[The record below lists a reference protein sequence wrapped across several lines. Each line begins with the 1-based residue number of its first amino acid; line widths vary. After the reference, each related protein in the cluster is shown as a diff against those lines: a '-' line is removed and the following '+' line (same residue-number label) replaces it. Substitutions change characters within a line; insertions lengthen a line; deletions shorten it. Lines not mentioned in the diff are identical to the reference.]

1 MKKVKKSS
9 IYISLLFITTLLS
22 GCGTVEHYYFSSSRS
37 HSKTIIYSDSR
48 YSYDHETP
56 PTSIPGGSIFAVPGP
71 AVVFE
76 NGQELFKVRSE
87 EVNLYLPEFGDN
99 TNLIVTNGDTR
110 SGTKIVGTV
119 FGHNF
124 SYDVRGVHSMYL
136 YDVNRDNYR
145 DLCIVIGTDSSNK
158 VIIYDLKADERIY
171 YIEPAKAI
179 NNDCYWLSLE
189 YNTLYI
195 NRGTAIEEFD
205 ESDERGTFC
214 YSEQTGVYTQWNNHQ
229 HISGLSLYIYDENKQ
244 ILDSYSISTEE
255 TYRRS
260 SMILN
265 TYKRYWFAVKPVLA
279 NSGNW
284 QSVYQSS
291 QMKSNIHFSFLE
303 ENTQYTLDGETETIN
318 HDSIGYPLIFTGY
331 NVSQWTNTTTVQIL
345 CSSYVLVL
353 NLYLN

>member
-56 PTSIPGGSIFAVPGP
+56 PTSIPGGSIFATPGP

-87 EVNLYLPEFGDN
+87 EVNLYLPEYGNN
-99 TNLIVTNGDTR
+99 TNLTVTNGDTR

-119 FGHNF
+119 FGHTF

-179 NNDCYWLSLE
+179 NDDYYWLSLE

-229 HISGLSLYIYDENKQ
+229 HISGFE
-244 ILDSYSISTEE
+244 
-255 TYRRS
+255 
-260 SMILN
+260 
-265 TYKRYWFAVKPVLA
+265 
-279 NSGNW
+279 
-284 QSVYQSS
+284 SS

-331 NVSQWTNTTTVQIL
+331 NVSQWTNTTTMQIL
-345 CSSYVLVL
+345 CSSYAMVFE
-353 NLYLN
+353 LYLN